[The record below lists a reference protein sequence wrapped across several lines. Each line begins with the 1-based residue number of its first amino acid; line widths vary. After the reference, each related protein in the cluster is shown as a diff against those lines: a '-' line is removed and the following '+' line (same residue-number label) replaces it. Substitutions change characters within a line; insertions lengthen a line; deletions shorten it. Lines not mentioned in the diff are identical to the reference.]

1 MTGMRLNVVA
11 TGGLFVEVDEDFF
24 DDVEI
29 ALALNDVAIG
39 DVTDAALLDD
49 LVPGLSVDEVTSDAP
64 FP

>member
-11 TGGLFVEVDEDFF
+11 TGGLFVVDEDLF

-29 ALALNDVAIG
+29 GLALNDVAIG